1 MFGKLLRPEAI
12 FGLKMHKKWLRDR
25 APPGPMVSLQ
35 GSPKPLAGF
44 KGQGGTKGEERKG
57 IILVCL
63 PPIPGSTT
71 V

>member
-1 MFGKLLRPEAI
+1 
-12 FGLKMHKKWLRDR
+12 
-25 APPGPMVSLQ
+25 MVSLQ